1 MTTATVPDLR
11 PRSMGQILDQ
21 AIRIYRRNF
30 LRFVGI
36 VATVQVPMVLL
47 QLAMSYLTVSGT
59 YTGRDLP
66 GASYG
71 SPFGPGYFVGLLG
84 TILTSVLSMV
94 LLWGIAGGALSGAV
108 AGLYLGEP
116 ITFGGAFRR
125 IGPYV
130 SRLIGAILFALV
142 LSLGALIWTMIPCI
156 GWLSGPGLLM
166 LFFTAIVPLIA
177 PAIVIERKTAL
188 NAVLRAWHLVRR
200 RFWWVTGLVLIL
212 YLFNL
217 LVVSGPGA
225 IVTII
230 LEVGSDQVFGLGDYT
245 TGFLLQT
252 VLQSLSSLILSLIY
266 LPLQLTC
273 MVLMYLDLRV
283 RTEGLD
289 LALQTARGMPNATA
303 PAQALPSE
311 TAPARALAYAPPP
324 SGGLITWKEIGYF
337 ALISLGA
344 LALIGLIYGALIAIF
359 LLALGPI

>member
-1 MTTATVPDLR
+1 
-11 PRSMGQILDQ
+11 
-21 AIRIYRRNF
+21 
-30 LRFVGI
+30 
-36 VATVQVPMVLL
+36 
-47 QLAMSYLTVSGT
+47 
-59 YTGRDLP
+59 
-66 GASYG
+66 
-71 SPFGPGYFVGLLG
+71 
-84 TILTSVLSMV
+84 
-94 LLWGIAGGALSGAV
+94 
-108 AGLYLGEP
+108 
-116 ITFGGAFRR
+116 
-125 IGPYV
+125 
-130 SRLIGAILFALV
+130 
-142 LSLGALIWTMIPCI
+142 
-156 GWLSGPGLLM
+156 
-166 LFFTAIVPLIA
+166 
-177 PAIVIERKTAL
+177 
-188 NAVLRAWHLVRR
+188 VLRAWHLIRR

-225 IVTII
+225 IVTLI
-230 LEVGSDQVFGLGDYT
+230 LQVGSDQLFGLASYT

-252 VLQSLSSLILSLIY
+252 VLQSLASLILSLIY

-273 MVLMYLDLRV
+273 TVLMYLDLRV

-289 LALQTARGMPNATA
+289 LALQTAWALPDETA

>member
-1 MTTATVPDLR
+1 
-11 PRSMGQILDQ
+11 MGQILDQ

-36 VATVQVPMVLL
+36 VAAVQVPMVLL
-47 QLAMSYLTVSGT
+47 QLAMSYLTVRGTYSGT
-59 YTGRDLP
+59 DLLYGRY
-66 GASYG
+66 YG
-71 SPFGPGYFVGLLG
+71 LGYFLGLLG
-84 TILTSVLSMV
+84 TLLTSVFSIV
-94 LLWGIAGGALSGAV
+94 LLWGIAAGAISRAV

-116 ITFGGAFRR
+116 ITFAGAFRR
-125 IGPYV
+125 IAPYV
-130 SRLIGAILFALV
+130 PRLIGAILFALV
-142 LSLGALIWTMIPCI
+142 LSIGAFIWTLIPCI

-177 PAIVIERKTAL
+177 PAVVIERKTAL
-188 NAVLRAWHLVRR
+188 NAVLRAWHLIRR

-225 IVTII
+225 IVTLI
-230 LEVGSDQVFGLGDYT
+230 LQVGSDQLFGLASYT

-252 VLQSLSSLILSLIY
+252 VLQSLASLILSLIY

-273 MVLMYLDLRV
+273 TVLMYLDLRV

-289 LALQTARGMPNATA
+289 LALQTAWALPDETA